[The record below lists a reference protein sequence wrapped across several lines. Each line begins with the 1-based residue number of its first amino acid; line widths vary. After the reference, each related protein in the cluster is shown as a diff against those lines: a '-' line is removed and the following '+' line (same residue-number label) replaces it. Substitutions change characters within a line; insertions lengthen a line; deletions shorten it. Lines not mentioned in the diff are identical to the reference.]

1 MYVLVLNDMRM
12 SQIEQTMPVARAAT
26 REALEALLQRESVP
40 PWRDGQWGKSFR
52 QGGPLEWFN
61 PPFGVDR
68 YIVEVGTLQQRI
80 DRAIADVNAW
90 WQETLMPI
98 PEVG

>member
-12 SQIEQTMPVARAAT
+12 SNVEMSKPVVRAAT

-40 PWRDGQWGKSFR
+40 GYRDGQWGKCFR

-61 PPFGVDR
+61 PPADVFRQGIID
-68 YIVEVGTLQQRI
+68 VGTLPERI
-80 DRAIADVNAW
+80 DHAINDCTQW
-90 WQETLMPI
+90 WNNTILPI
-98 PEVG
+98 PEV